1 MKILLA
7 VDSSAP
13 SDVAIEEVAAGP
25 WPPGTT
31 VEVLT
36 VVEPWDVPSLAEV
49 LNRTAEE
56 LLHGAQQRLTAAG
69 VAATTLML
77 PGDPKAVIVDHAA
90 KMNADLVVVGASGAT
105 GLTKFLLGSVAAA
118 VARFA
123 PCSVEIV
130 RSPVRDEDNPSA
142 IRILLATDGSECSE
156 FAARYVAARPWPIGS
171 EVHVLSVVELSVPL
185 FRIPYPP
192 YFDPRAMEE
201 LRAEAMKRT
210 EEAVMAA
217 EQIVTDAG
225 LPVSGTVAV
234 PSASP
239 KELILEEAHRWAA
252 DLIVVGSHG
261 RRGMSR
267 FLLGSVSETVASH
280 ASCSVEIVRHRG

>member
-7 VDSSAP
+7 VDSSAS
-13 SDVAIEEVAAGP
+13 SDVAIEAVAAGP
-25 WPPGTT
+25 WPPATT

-36 VVEPWDVPSLAEV
+36 VVEPCEAPALVEA
-49 LNRTAEE
+49 LNRSARE
-56 LLHGAQQRLTAAG
+56 LLHDVLQRLTAAG
-69 VAATTLML
+69 VAATTRML
-77 PGDPKAVIVDHAA
+77 CGEPKAVIVDRAA
-90 KMNADLVVVGASGAT
+90 EINAGLVVVGSTTAIS
-105 GLTKFLLGSVAAA
+105 LTRFLLGSVAAA

-123 PCSVEIV
+123 PCSVEIA
-130 RSPVRDEDNPSA
+130 RGRARDEESPSA
-142 IRILLATDGSECSE
+142 VRILLATDGSECSE
-156 FAARYVAARPWPIGS
+156 LAARYVAERPWPLGS
-171 EVHVLSVVELSVPL
+171 EVHIISVVELSVPV

-210 EEAVMAA
+210 EEAVMTA

-234 PSASP
+234 PCASP
-239 KELILEEAHRWAA
+239 KELILEEANKWGA

-267 FLLGSVSETVASH
+267 FLLGSVSEAVALH
-280 ASCSVEIVRHRG
+280 ASCSVAIVRAS

>member
-36 VVEPWDVPSLAEV
+36 VVEPWDVPALSEG
-49 LNRTAEE
+49 LNRSAAE
-56 LLHGAQQRLTAAG
+56 LLQRSAQQLTAAG
-69 VAATTLML
+69 VEATSLML
-77 PGDPKAVIVDHAA
+77 TGEPKAVIVDRASET
-90 KMNADLVVVGASGAT
+90 NADLVVVGASGAT

-130 RSPVRDEDNPSA
+130 RPPVRDEDNPSA

-156 FAARYVAARPWPIGS
+156 FAARYIAERPWPLGS
-171 EVHVLSVVELSVPL
+171 EVHILSVVELSVPL

-225 LPVSGTVAV
+225 LPTTGTVAV
-234 PSASP
+234 PCASP
-239 KELILEEAHRWAA
+239 KQLILEEAHKWGA

-261 RRGMSR
+261 RRGMGR
-267 FLLGSVSETVASH
+267 FLLGSV
-280 ASCSVEIVRHRG
+280 

>member
-36 VVEPWDVPSLAEV
+36 VVEPWDVPALAEG
-49 LNRTAEE
+49 LNRSAAE
-56 LLHGAQQRLTAAG
+56 LLQRALQQLTAAG
-69 VAATTLML
+69 VEATSLML
-77 PGDPKAVIVDHAA
+77 TGEPKAVIVDRASET
-90 KMNADLVVVGASGAT
+90 NADLVVVGASGAT

-130 RSPVRDEDNPSA
+130 RPPVRDEDNPSA

-156 FAARYVAARPWPIGS
+156 FAARYIAERPWPLGS
-171 EVHVLSVVELSVPL
+171 EVHILSVVELSVPL

-217 EQIVTDAG
+217 EQIVTDAA
-225 LPVSGTVAV
+225 LPTTGTVAV
-234 PSASP
+234 PCASP
-239 KELILEEAHRWAA
+239 KQLILEEAHKWGA

-261 RRGMSR
+261 RRGMGR
-267 FLLGSVSETVASH
+267 FLLGSVSEAVASH
-280 ASCSVEIVRHRG
+280 ASCSVEIVRHRR